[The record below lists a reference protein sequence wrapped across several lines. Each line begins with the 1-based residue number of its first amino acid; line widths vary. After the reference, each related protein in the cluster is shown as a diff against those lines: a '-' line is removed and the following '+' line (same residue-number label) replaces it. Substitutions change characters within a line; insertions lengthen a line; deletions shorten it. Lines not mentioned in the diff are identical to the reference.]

1 MIRILVSALF
11 LLFAATTPV
20 RAINELLPPFGFRWG
35 DPPRRVE
42 AVLNGAKAKIVDKK
56 QDGSRSIWTVE
67 GLVHPGL
74 QRTLFTFKND
84 KLMEVELQYEYPDWS
99 IERYNEQMGTVRRYF
114 DGKYGVGKLVS
125 RSRDTDTDI
134 VHTLVAVLMTLVIL
148 MQRPKSEGLGAAFG
162 GGVTENIFGAQTTN
176 VLTKFTGWLAGI
188 FFVLTF
194 VLGIL
199 YARRSAS
206 DSSLHRELMGM
217 PAATPAASVAPATGL
232 PETTPAASAANVSP

>member
-1 MIRILVSALF
+1 MNILINVIL
-11 LLFAATTPV
+11 
-20 RAINELLPPFGFRWG
+20 AIDML
-35 DPPRRVE
+35 
-42 AVLNGAKAKIVDKK
+42 I
-56 QDGSRSIWTVE
+56 
-67 GLVHPGL
+67 
-74 QRTLFTFKND
+74 
-84 KLMEVELQYEYPDWS
+84 
-99 IERYNEQMGTVRRYF
+99 
-114 DGKYGVGKLVS
+114 
-125 RSRDTDTDI
+125 
-134 VHTLVAVLMTLVIL
+134 AVLMTLVIL

-188 FFVLTF
+188 FFILTF

-232 PETTPAASAANVSP
+232 PESTPAASAANVSPSATAQSSAPGTDVTQQQSAVPSPAATASPSPQKSP